1 MSLAVTPVFR
11 VKPKSVLRI
20 VFLAIVLVSG
30 VCAQAQNDL
39 LARNYMEQGD
49 YDKAVTVYENLVKE
63 TPGNFTFVT
72 GLIEA
77 YQQTE
82 AYSKADSLILK
93 ALDRTRNNA
102 VLEVELGYNKQL
114 QGNRADAQAIYNKVI
129 ADVASNPGYASGVAR
144 AFQKYS
150 LLEEAVKTYETARE
164 LIPSGNYDYPLAS
177 LYGEMGNFETMF
189 EMYLNLLERGD
200 NFAEYAQRSISRF
213 ITEDNANV
221 ANQTLRK
228 VLLTRMQDNPDLL
241 YNQMLSWLFIQQK
254 EYDKAF
260 IQEKAIAKR
269 SGNFSGI
276 TTLAIVAEQNEEDA
290 LALTI
295 LEYLIAETGDD
306 ELKLYAHQKYLEL
319 KLKSANAEGLKAID
333 SQYASLLETYGK
345 SALTLELQA
354 DYAHFLAFRFAKIE
368 QATALLEEALK
379 QQLNSFQEA
388 RIKMELA
395 DILVLEER
403 FNAALIY
410 YSQIQKKLKDNV
422 IAQEARFKVA
432 KTSYYKGDFEWAKTQ
447 LKVLKSSAEQLIAND
462 AQDIYLLITDNTFN
476 DSTQTALK
484 TYAQAD
490 LRSYQK
496 RDDDAIAIYDR
507 VLKDFA
513 GEKIEDEALL
523 AQALLFEDKKE
534 YQKAADNY
542 LKILESHG
550 SDILA
555 DDAHYRL
562 ANLYVAQLNQPEK
575 AKEQYE
581 QILFNFA
588 DSIFYV
594 DAQQKYRRLRGD
606 SIN

>member
-1 MSLAVTPVFR
+1 M
-11 VKPKSVLRI
+11 LRK
-20 VFLAIVLVSG
+20 VFLALVLVSG
-30 VCAQAQNDL
+30 VCAHAQNDL

-49 YDKAVTVYENLVKE
+49 YDKAVTVYEGLIKD

-77 YQQTE
+77 YQETE

-93 ALDRTRNNA
+93 ALDRTRNNP

-114 QGNRADAQAIYNKVI
+114 QGNQADAQAIYNKVI
-129 ADVASNPGYASGVAR
+129 AGIATNPGYASGVAR

-164 LIPSGNYDYPLAS
+164 IIPSGNFDYQLAS

-189 EMYLNLLERGD
+189 EMYLNLLEGGD
-200 NFAEYAQRSISRF
+200 NFADYAQRSISRF
-213 ITEDNANV
+213 ITDDPANS
-221 ANQTLRK
+221 ANQNLRK
-228 VLLTRMQDNPDLL
+228 VLLTRMQENPDLL
-241 YNQMLSWLFIQQK
+241 YNRMLSWLFIQQK

-260 IQEKAIAKR
+260 IQEKAIARR
-269 SGNFSGI
+269 SGNFAGI
-276 TTLAIVAEQNEEDA
+276 TTLAIVAEQNDEDTLTLTV
-290 LALTI
+290 LA
-295 LEYLIAETGDD
+295 YLIDETVDD
-306 ELKLYAHQKYLEL
+306 EQRLYAQQKYLEL
-319 KLKSANAEGLKAID
+319 RLKSANAEQLKEID
-333 SQYASLLETYGK
+333 AQYASLLDTYGK
-345 SALTLELQA
+345 SAVTLELQA
-354 DYAHFLAFRFAKIE
+354 DYAHFLAFRFAKKE
-368 QATALLEEALK
+368 QATNLLEEALK
-379 QQLNSFQEA
+379 LPLNNFQEA

-462 AQDIYLLITDNTFN
+462 AQDLYLLITDNTLN
-476 DSTQTALK
+476 DSTQAALK

-490 LRSYQK
+490 LRSYQN
-496 RDDDAIAIYDR
+496 RDEDAIAIYDR

-523 AQALLFEDKKE
+523 AQAQLFENKKE

-542 LKILESHG
+542 LKIIESHG

-562 ANLYVAQLNQPEK
+562 ANLYNSVLNLPEK
-575 AKEQYE
+575 AKEHYE
-581 QILFNFA
+581 QIIFNFA

>member
-1 MSLAVTPVFR
+1 
-11 VKPKSVLRI
+11 VLRK

-30 VCAQAQNDL
+30 VCAHAQNDL
-39 LARNYMEQGD
+39 LARNYMEQGA
-49 YDKAVTVYENLVKE
+49 YEKAVTVYESLIKE

-82 AYSKADSLILK
+82 AYAKADSLILK
-93 ALDRTRNNA
+93 ALDRTRNNP

-114 QGNRADAQAIYNKVI
+114 QGNQTDAQAIYNKVI
-129 ADVASNPGYASGVAR
+129 AGIATNPAYASGVAR

-150 LLEEAVKTYETARE
+150 LLEEAVKTYETAQE
-164 LIPSGNYDYPLAS
+164 LIPSGNFDYQLAS

-189 EMYLNLLERGD
+189 EMYLNLLEGGD
-200 NFAEYAQRSISRF
+200 NFADYAQRSISRF
-213 ITEDNANV
+213 ITDDPANSS
-221 ANQTLRK
+221 NQNLLK
-228 VLLTRMQDNPDLL
+228 VLLTRMQDNPNLL
-241 YNQMLSWLFIQQK
+241 YNRMLSWLFIQQK

-260 IQEKAIAKR
+260 IQEKAIARR
-269 SGNFSGI
+269 SGNFAGI
-276 TTLAIVAEQNEEDA
+276 TTLAIVAEQNDEDA
-290 LALTI
+290 LALKV
-295 LEYLIAETGDD
+295 LEYLID
-306 ELKLYAHQKYLEL
+306 ENVDSEQRLYAQQKYLEL
-319 KLKSANAEGLKAID
+319 RLKSANAEQLKEID
-333 SQYASLLETYGK
+333 TQYASLLDTYGK
-345 SALTLELQA
+345 SAVTLELQA
-354 DYAHFLAFRFAKIE
+354 DYAHFLAFRFAKKE
-368 QATALLEEALK
+368 QATNLLEEALK
-379 QQLNSFQEA
+379 LPLNNFQEA

-462 AQDIYLLITDNTFN
+462 AQDLYLLITDNTLN
-476 DSTQTALK
+476 DSTQAALK

-490 LRSYQK
+490 LRSYQN
-496 RDDDAIAIYDR
+496 RDEDAIAIYDR

-523 AQALLFEDKKE
+523 TQAQLFEDKNE
-534 YQKAADNY
+534 FEKAAANY
-542 LKILESHG
+542 LKIIESHS

-562 ANLYVAQLNQPEK
+562 ANLYNSVLNLPEK
-575 AKEQYE
+575 AKEHYE
-581 QILFNFA
+581 QIIFNFA